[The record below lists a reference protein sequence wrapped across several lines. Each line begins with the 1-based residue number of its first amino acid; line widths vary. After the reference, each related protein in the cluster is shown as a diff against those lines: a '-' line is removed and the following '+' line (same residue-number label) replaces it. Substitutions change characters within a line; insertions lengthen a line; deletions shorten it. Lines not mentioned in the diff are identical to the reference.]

1 VVTPPSRVGV
11 RVEVIE
17 NETSMV
23 VAEVGRKAVITGT
36 DAAAGSVALGSC
48 PTTSESTGVVT
59 KRDHT
64 TFFSVRGLQRV
75 DRAKRVDRVF
85 LFTHD
90 TRVTTVFPAVGFTER
105 NHFTVVPVFELHNL
119 PVRRYTLPLTVF
131 THVFN
136 ECLVTG
142 AVTRRDHTTFF
153 SVRGL
158 QRVDRAKRVD
168 RVFLFTHDTRVT
180 TACPAVGFT
189 ERNHFTVVS
198 VFELHNLPVRR
209 YTLPLTVFTHVFNDC
224 LVTAVVELACPTF
237 APNNVA
243 AIISNTDNAA
253 MKDLERAALGTDF
266 TTNIAPSTH

>member
-1 VVTPPSRVGV
+1 
-11 RVEVIE
+11 
-17 NETSMV
+17 M
-23 VAEVGRKAVITGT
+23 
-36 DAAAGSVALGSC
+36 ALGSC
-48 PTTSESTGVVT
+48 PTTSDSTGVVT

-136 ECLVTG
+136 
-142 AVTRRDHTTFF
+142 
-153 SVRGL
+153 
-158 QRVDRAKRVD
+158 
-168 RVFLFTHDTRVT
+168 
-180 TACPAVGFT
+180 
-189 ERNHFTVVS
+189 
-198 VFELHNLPVRR
+198 
-209 YTLPLTVFTHVFNDC
+209 DC

-237 APNNVA
+237 APNKVA
-243 AIISNTDNAA
+243 AIINNTDNAA
-253 MKDLERAALGTDF
+253 NKDLERTALGTDF
-266 TTNIAPSTH
+266 TVRRSERPRQSNRRVL

>member
-1 VVTPPSRVGV
+1 M
-11 RVEVIE
+11 EK
-17 NETSMV
+17 ETSMV
-23 VAEVGRKAVITGT
+23 VAEVWRKEVITGS

-48 PTTSESTGVVT
+48 PTTSDSTGVVT

-85 LFTHD
+85 FFTHD
-90 TRVTTVFPAVGFTER
+90 TRVTTVIPAVGFTER

-136 ECLVTG
+136 
-142 AVTRRDHTTFF
+142 
-153 SVRGL
+153 
-158 QRVDRAKRVD
+158 
-168 RVFLFTHDTRVT
+168 
-180 TACPAVGFT
+180 
-189 ERNHFTVVS
+189 
-198 VFELHNLPVRR
+198 
-209 YTLPLTVFTHVFNDC
+209 DC
-224 LVTAVVELACPTF
+224 LVTAVAELACPTF

-243 AIISNTDNAA
+243 AIINNTDNAA
-253 MKDLERAALGTDF
+253 KKDLARAALGTDF